1 MQENMDNLQFLIS
14 IFTLSAEIRE
24 LLEGLNDITEVDD
37 IFRMDHD
44 LKVLIRHIHN
54 L

>member
-14 IFTLSAEIRE
+14 IFSLSTEVRE
-24 LLEGLNDITEVDD
+24 LLEGLYDIVEVDD

-44 LKVLIRHIHN
+44 LRVLIRHIHN

>member
-14 IFTLSAEIRE
+14 IFSLSTEVRE
-24 LLEGLNDITEVDD
+24 LLEGLYDTVEVDD

-44 LKVLIRHIHN
+44 LRVLIRHIHN